1 MSADSTSE
9 SLDEMRARNA
19 AAPVSLEE
27 MLALNRNVIE
37 EFRANDGKV
46 SGMFA
51 KEPLLLLTTTGAKTG
66 ETRTNP
72 LVHTL
77 DGDRVVIIASFGGA
91 PKHPAWFLNIRANP
105 EVTIEL
111 PDELAEEARSQ
122 GLFAAG
128 AVEAMIR
135 ETLRRRAAKE
145 LLEAADKLAAA
156 EFPPLTL
163 AEIQEEVN
171 AVRAERRRRETGA

>member
-1 MSADSTSE
+1 MPDDSTTE

-27 MLALNRNVIE
+27 MLALNRKVIE
-37 EFRANDGKV
+37 EFRANGGRV
-46 SGMFA
+46 TGMFA
-51 KEPLLLLTTTGAKTG
+51 NEPLLLLATTGAKSG
-66 ETRTNP
+66 EQRTNP

-111 PDELAEEARSQ
+111 P
-122 GLFAAG
+122 G
-128 AVEAMIR
+128 
-135 ETLRRRAAKE
+135 ET
-145 LLEAADKLAAA
+145 
-156 EFPPLTL
+156 FTN
-163 AEIQEEVN
+163 N
-171 AVRAERRRRETGA
+171 AIIPGGEERRRIYDQHAARMPRFAEYQAMTTREIPVVVIPRP

>member
-1 MSADSTSE
+1 MPDDSTTE

-27 MLALNRNVIE
+27 MLALNRKVIE
-37 EFRANDGKV
+37 EFRANGGRV
-46 SGMFA
+46 TGMFA
-51 KEPLLLLTTTGAKTG
+51 NEPLLLLTTTGAKSG
-66 ETRTNP
+66 EQRTNP

-111 PDELAEEARSQ
+111 P
-122 GLFAAG
+122 G
-128 AVEAMIR
+128 
-135 ETLRRRAAKE
+135 ET
-145 LLEAADKLAAA
+145 
-156 EFPPLTL
+156 FTN
-163 AEIQEEVN
+163 N
-171 AVRAERRRRETGA
+171 AIIPGGEERRRIYDQHAAEMPRFAEYQAMTTREIPVVVIPRP